1 MSRAAAFRILCGSL
15 TLGLGLVRVIS
26 GLSYVGGLSG
36 GDSLSMWV
44 MSAWGFALACCGAWL
59 IRGHSK
65 GKALV
70 FTRDRRRLIVVGFLV
85 ALVVGLLVY
94 LMAFVDDGGGAVTRQ
109 MMLQTMFANLFASIP
124 FTLFDREGYR
134 ERDAPVPLRPAQR
147 KRVRSRILLVAA
159 AGVLFISGRIFFD
172 QQLDRWWE
180 GFLTNAGMAFIG
192 AAVALG
198 YRLRKAPRLDPE
210 PETR

>member
-15 TLGLGLVRVIS
+15 TLGLGLVSVIS
-26 GLSYVGGLSG
+26 GLSIVGGLSG
-36 GDSLSMWV
+36 RDVLTIMG
-44 MSAWGFALACCGAWL
+44 MSAWGLGLAGAGMWL
-59 IRGHSK
+59 IRGRSK

-70 FTRDRRRLIVVGFLV
+70 FVRDRRRLIIVGVLF
-85 ALVVGLLVY
+85 ALVVGLLAY
-94 LMAFVDDGGGAVTRQ
+94 LMVSVDDRGTVTGQ

-124 FTLFDREGYR
+124 FLLFDREDYK
-134 ERDAPVPLRPAQR
+134 ERDAPVPLRAAQR
-147 KRVRSRILLVAA
+147 KRARTRVILIAGGGAALVA
-159 AGVLFISGRIFFD
+159 GRIFFD

-198 YRLRKAPRLDPE
+198 YRLRKAPRLDPDQ
-210 PETR
+210 ETR

>member
-15 TLGLGLVRVIS
+15 TLGLGLVSVIS
-26 GLSYVGGLSG
+26 GLSIVGGLSG
-36 GDSLSMWV
+36 RDVLTMG
-44 MSAWGFALACCGAWL
+44 MSAWGLGLAGAGMWL
-59 IRGHSK
+59 IRGRSK

-70 FTRDRRRLIVVGFLV
+70 FVRDRRRLIIVGVLF
-85 ALVVGLLVY
+85 ALVVGLLAY
-94 LMAFVDDGGGAVTRQ
+94 LMVSVDDQRTVTGQ

-124 FTLFDREGYR
+124 FLLFDREDYK

-159 AGVLFISGRIFFD
+159 AGVLFIAGRIFFD

>member
-15 TLGLGLVRVIS
+15 TLGLGLVSVIS
-26 GLSYVGGLSG
+26 GLSIVGGLSG
-36 GDSLSMWV
+36 RDVLTIMG
-44 MSAWGFALACCGAWL
+44 MSAWGLGLAGAGMWL
-59 IRGHSK
+59 IRGRSK

-70 FTRDRRRLIVVGFLV
+70 FVRDRRRLIIVGVLF
-85 ALVVGLLVY
+85 ALVVGLLAY
-94 LMAFVDDGGGAVTRQ
+94 LMVSVDDRGTVTGQ

-124 FTLFDREGYR
+124 FLLFDREDYK

-159 AGVLFISGRIFFD
+159 AGVLFIAGRIFFD

-210 PETR
+210 PERR

>member
-15 TLGLGLVRVIS
+15 TLGLGLVSVIS
-26 GLSYVGGLSG
+26 GLSIVGGLSG
-36 GDSLSMWV
+36 RDVLTIMG
-44 MSAWGFALACCGAWL
+44 MSAWGLGLAGAGMWL
-59 IRGHSK
+59 IRGRSK

-70 FTRDRRRLIVVGFLV
+70 FVRARRRLIIVGVLF
-85 ALVVGLLVY
+85 ALVVGLLAY
-94 LMAFVDDGGGAVTRQ
+94 LMVSVDDRGTVTGQ

-124 FTLFDREGYR
+124 FLLFDREDYK

-159 AGVLFISGRIFFD
+159 AGVLFIAGRIFFD

-210 PETR
+210 PERR

>member
-1 MSRAAAFRILCGSL
+1 VSRAAAFRILCGSL
-15 TLGLGLVRVIS
+15 TLGLGLVSVIS
-26 GLSYVGGLSG
+26 GLSIVGGLSG
-36 GDSLSMWV
+36 RDVLTMG
-44 MSAWGFALACCGAWL
+44 MSAWGLGLAGAGMWL
-59 IRGHSK
+59 IRGRSK

-70 FTRDRRRLIVVGFLV
+70 FVRDRRRLIIVGVLF
-85 ALVVGLLVY
+85 ALVVGLLAY
-94 LMAFVDDGGGAVTRQ
+94 LMVSVDDQRTVTGQ

-124 FTLFDREGYR
+124 FLLFDREDYK

-159 AGVLFISGRIFFD
+159 AGVLFIAGRIFFD